1 MGMTVQEA
9 YEASKAAHPERY
21 AMLAKPGIATDA
33 KRVALNKLIDYVMKD
48 PKVNFKKVFDRMD
61 SIFPKALLGA
71 MQVFSRLALLIYRG
85 TPRLVIHAGDMKAM
99 GEENLLS
106 LVKFA
111 SKHREKI
118 MYQDL

>member
-1 MGMTVQEA
+1 
-9 YEASKAAHPERY
+9 
-21 AMLAKPGIATDA
+21 
-33 KRVALNKLIDYVMKD
+33 
-48 PKVNFKKVFDRMD
+48 
-61 SIFPKALLGA
+61 
-71 MQVFSRLALLIYRG
+71 MQIFSRLALLIYRG
-85 TPRLVIHAGDMKAM
+85 TPRLVFHAGDMKAM